1 MKSITL
7 IFTSLLLF
15 TNMLFAD
22 NVKDE
27 KNRNKNYDASNAP
40 KIKTAPFSRGVGD
53 DATLEIFV
61 EGKRKMLIDRQTE
74 NILFDKLVEGKDFV
88 RVYTDY
94 TDGQKALII
103 WQAQKKNKKTKEVK
117 WKIYTYKYLPS
128 LGWRPVDNK
137 TTQVKAF
144 K

>member
-7 IFTSLLLF
+7 FFTSLLLIS
-15 TNMLFAD
+15 NVLLAD
-22 NVKDE
+22 NVEDE
-27 KNRNKNYDASNAP
+27 KNAKRNYDSSNAP

-61 EGKRKMLIDRQTE
+61 EGKHKMLIDRQTE

-94 TDGQKALII
+94 TDGQKALIV
-103 WQAQKKNKKTKEVK
+103 WQAQKKKKSEEVK
-117 WKIYTYKYLPS
+117 WKIYTYKYFPS
-128 LGWRPVDNK
+128 LGWRPVDNR
-137 TTQVKAF
+137 TTKVKSF